1 MLALSSEGNPRELI
15 DIRII
20 CGLEIQL
27 LASIPGTDMDARYS
41 LPMMLALAVSISA
54 EVTDKPKIKHAPP
67 ENVSAARGAEMFLAY
82 CSVCHGKD
90 GQGGGPAAD
99 ALKKRPADLT
109 QLTRKN
115 GGFPRAKVET
125 VIQGDTT
132 SGPHGSR
139 DMPIW
144 GNVFRSMGKP
154 EIARLRIVNLTAYLE
169 SLQRQ

>member
-1 MLALSSEGNPRELI
+1 
-15 DIRII
+15 
-20 CGLEIQL
+20 
-27 LASIPGTDMDARYS
+27 MDARYC
-41 LPMMLALAVSISA
+41 LTLMLALVMSMRA
-54 EVTDKPKIKHAPP
+54 EVKDQPKINHAPP
-67 ENVSAARGAEMFLAY
+67 ENVSAAKGPEMFLAY

-115 GGFPRAKVET
+115 GGVFPRAKVET

-144 GNVFRSMGKP
+144 GNVFRRMGKP
-154 EIARLRIVNLTAYLE
+154 EIGRLRIVNLTAYLE

>member
-1 MLALSSEGNPRELI
+1 MREQI
-15 DIRII
+15 MA
-20 CGLEIQL
+20 C
-27 LASIPGTDMDARYS
+27 PYC
-41 LPMMLALAVSISA
+41 LPMMLALAVSVSA
-54 EVTDKPKIKHAPP
+54 EVKDKPKINHAPP
-67 ENVSAARGAEMFLAY
+67 ENVSAAKGPEMFRAY

-115 GGFPRAKVET
+115 RGVFPKAKVES